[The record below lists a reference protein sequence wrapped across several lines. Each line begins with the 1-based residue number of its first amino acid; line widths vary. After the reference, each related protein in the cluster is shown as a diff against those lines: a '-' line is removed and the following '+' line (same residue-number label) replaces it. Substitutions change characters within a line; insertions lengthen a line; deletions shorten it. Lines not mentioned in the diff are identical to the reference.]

1 MKTIY
6 LSMFFA
12 MAFSGTV
19 AQSIFENPIT
29 GTNPNT
35 ANPYTAGQI
44 VNAGI
49 TVSGIGR
56 GTGITGSNTNNRYNA
71 TGWNSASFDANDY
84 FEFILT
90 PGSGAVISFISAG
103 FTLQNSASGPLTNW
117 VLRSSKD
124 GFSSD
129 IGSLSSSSTGVLNSV
144 DLSSPVFQSINA
156 VITFRIYAW
165 GASSGTGTF
174 SVNDFVFKGIT
185 GLLPVKI
192 EYFKAAK
199 ENNANS
205 IQWKAGCSSPSG
217 ASFSLQRSG
226 DGMNFNTIHFSAV
239 SALQCRQP
247 FFFTDKNPLPGKN
260 YYRLLMTE
268 DSTPAVL
275 SNVILLQDN
284 SIRVLRLLPSTV
296 ADMADLNI
304 TITQKSRV
312 QIVITDIAGRKL
324 QIKNAVLTAGNNSI
338 SMDFTAFH
346 SGVYLLTVFT
356 AEGILSTLRFVK
368 Q

>member
-6 LSMFFA
+6 LSMLFI
-12 MAFSGTV
+12 MAFSGAV

-84 FEFILT
+84 FEFTLT
-90 PGSGAVISFISAG
+90 PNSGAAISFISAG
-103 FTLQNSASGPLTNW
+103 ITLQNSATGPLANW

-129 IGSLSSSSTGVLNSV
+129 IGSLSSNSTGILNSV
-144 DLSSPVFQSINA
+144 DLSAPAFQNINTA
-156 VITFRIYAW
+156 ITFRIYAW

-174 SVNDFVFKGIT
+174 SVNDFVFNGIT
-185 GLLPVKI
+185 GVLPVQL

-199 ENNANS
+199 VNNANS
-205 IQWKAGCSSPSG
+205 IQWKASCSNPAG
-217 ASFSLQRSG
+217 ASFSLQQSG
-226 DGMNFNTIHFSAV
+226 DGINFFTIYFISA
-239 SALQCRQP
+239 SALQCQQP
-247 FFFTDKNPLPGKN
+247 FVVTDKNPLRGKN
-260 YYRLLMTE
+260 YYRLLLTE
-268 DSTPAVL
+268 DITPAVL

-284 SIRVLRLLPSTV
+284 SNTGIRLFPSTV
-296 ADMADLNI
+296 VNTANLNI
-304 TITQKSRV
+304 TAIQKSQV
-312 QIVITDIAGRKL
+312 HIVITDMAGRKL
-324 QIKNAVLTAGNNSI
+324 QIKNIPLTSGDNSI
-338 SMDFTAFH
+338 VMDFAALH
-346 SGVYLLTVFT
+346 SGVYLLAIFNE
-356 AEGILSTLRFVK
+356 EGIQSTLRFVK